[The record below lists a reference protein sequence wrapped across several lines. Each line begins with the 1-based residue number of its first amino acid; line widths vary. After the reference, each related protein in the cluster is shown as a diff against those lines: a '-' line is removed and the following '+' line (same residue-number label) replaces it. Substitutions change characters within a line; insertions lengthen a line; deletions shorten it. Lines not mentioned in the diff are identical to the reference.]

1 MLGGAIEGI
10 LAAGGADIGVIGA
23 VLGVD
28 KEGGAIAGGA
38 IDGGGFNMVGVG
50 GGILV
55 VCVGGAA
62 VGMIGGAADIVGTA
76 GCDITGGAIVGLNS
90 VGDG

>member
-1 MLGGAIEGI
+1 
-10 LAAGGADIGVIGA
+10 
-23 VLGVD
+23 
-28 KEGGAIAGGA
+28 
-38 IDGGGFNMVGVG
+38 MVGVG

-76 GCDITGGAIVGLNS
+76 GCDITGGAIVGGLNS
-90 VGDG
+90 VGDGCIGAST